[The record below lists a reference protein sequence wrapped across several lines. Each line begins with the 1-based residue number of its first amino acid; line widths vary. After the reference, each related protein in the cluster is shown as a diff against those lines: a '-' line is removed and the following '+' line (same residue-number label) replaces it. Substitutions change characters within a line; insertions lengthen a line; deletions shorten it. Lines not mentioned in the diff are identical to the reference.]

1 MPQNKRGEKILV
13 VSNAPELADMVKE
26 AVGGSLGVFHASHQ
40 QQGID
45 MARKEFPDLI
55 VLGYLE
61 PRGTAFE
68 LHRRFREG
76 WITKNIP
83 LVMVDLHPQ
92 DSSRRVLSM
101 EEGLQVEADQY
112 IVLPGRGGDTAV
124 SGLAEPIARLRET
137 LKNGLEERLNPLKAV
152 ILSPELFSVTW
163 EQIPGRGAF
172 EMQQEEVI
180 ENTRRAVR
188 KGKIHAISV
197 TDNPGGNPAISTEML
212 CTEIKKL
219 GIEPLVHL
227 AFRDKNRNQCESLL
241 YGLAALGVRNVLMLT
256 GDYPSTSGFGSRPKP
271 VFDLDSVHGLQL
283 VEMMNRGMECE
294 AMGKKSTLA
303 PTDFFAGA
311 AVSPFKQTEPEL
323 LGQYYKLKKK
333 IAAGAGFL
341 ITQVGYDARK
351 FHELLLW
358 LKVNGYNLPVLM
370 NIYILPYG
378 TGKMMNANQ
387 IPGCVV
393 TDRLLATLDE
403 ERREKDKGRQ
413 ARLERAAKM
422 YAMAKG
428 MGYAGAHIGG
438 HGATYEMVEY
448 IVTRGEELAPNW
460 RDFLPEFDF
469 PQKEGFYF
477 FQKDEKSGLNLET
490 PAKRNGKATHPV
502 LYLFSRLAH
511 VTLFNPESA
520 LFRALRPVARGVDH
534 TPKLKS
540 AFESLEHIN
549 KVALFDCMNCGD
561 CGLFDVAFLCPMS
574 QCPKNQR
581 NGPCGGS
588 FEGWCEV
595 HEDKKCVWVRAY
607 QRLKGHKEE
616 NSIGEY
622 IVPPC
627 NWELQHTSSW
637 LNFYLGRDH
646 SARRLGIQPFR
657 EKQPTPEEKTSQGEK
672 PPQGQL
678 KAA

>member
-13 VSNAPELADMVKE
+13 VSSGPELEYMVRE
-26 AVGGSLGVFHASHQ
+26 AVGGSFEVLHASNQ
-40 QQGID
+40 QQGLD
-45 MARKEFPDLI
+45 MARKEFPDMI
-55 VLGYLE
+55 ALGYLE

-68 LHRRFREG
+68 LHRRLREG

-83 LVMVDLHPQ
+83 LLIVDSNPQ
-92 DSSRRVLSM
+92 DPARRVLSM
-101 EEGLQVEADQY
+101 EEGLQIEADQY
-112 IVLPGRGGDTAV
+112 IILAGGDSSG
-124 SGLAEPIARLRET
+124 SGLAEPIGRLKER
-137 LKNGLEERLNPLKAV
+137 LQNRLEERLNTLKDA
-152 ILSPELFSVTW
+152 ILSPDVFSVTW

-180 ENTRRAVR
+180 ENARRAAS

-241 YGLAALGVRNVLMLT
+241 YGVAALGVRNLLMLT
-256 GDYPSTSGFGSRPKP
+256 GDYPSTSGFKGRPKP

-283 VEMMNRGMECE
+283 AEMMNRGMEHE
-294 AMGKKSTLA
+294 AMGKKTTLA
-303 PTDFFAGA
+303 GTDFFAGA
-311 AVSPFKQTEPEL
+311 AVSPFKQSEPEL
-323 LGQYYKLKKK
+323 MGQYYKLKKK
-333 IAAGAGFL
+333 IEAGAKFL

-358 LKVNGYNLPVLM
+358 LKMNGYNISVLV

-378 TGKMMNANQ
+378 AGKLMNANQ

-393 TDRLLATLDE
+393 TDKLLAKLDE
-403 ERREKDKGRQ
+403 ERKAKDKGRQ
-413 ARLERAAKM
+413 ARLDRAAKM
-422 YAMAKG
+422 YALAKG
-428 MGYAGAHIGG
+428 MGYGGAHIGG

-448 IVTRGEELAPNW
+448 IVNKGEELTPNW
-460 RDFLPEFDF
+460 RDLLPEFDF
-469 PQKEGFYF
+469 PQKDGFYL
-477 FQKDEKSGLNLET
+477 FQKDEKTGLNLET
-490 PAKRNGKATHPV
+490 PSKRNGKSAHPPV
-502 LYLFSRLAH
+502 YLFSRLAH
-511 VTLFNPESA
+511 VTLFNPDSV
-520 LFRALRPVARGVDH
+520 LFKALRPVARWVDDS
-534 TPKLKS
+534 PKLKS
-540 AFESLEHIN
+540 AFGSLEHIN

-574 QCPKNQR
+574 KCPKSQR

-588 FEGWCEV
+588 YEGWCEV
-595 HEDKKCVWVRAY
+595 HPDKQCIWVRAY

-616 NSIGEY
+616 ESIGEY

-646 SARRLGIQPFR
+646 SAKRLGIQPPR
-657 EKQPTPEEKTSQGEK
+657 EEQGSPEEKIPKDEKSSKGEA
-672 PPQGQL
+672 

>member
-13 VSNAPELADMVKE
+13 VSNSPDLVHMVKE
-26 AVGGSLGVFHASHQ
+26 AVGGSLEVLHASNQ
-40 QQGID
+40 QQGLD
-45 MARKEFPDLI
+45 MARKEFPDMI
-55 VLGYLE
+55 ALGYLE

-68 LHRRFREG
+68 LHRRLREG
-76 WITKNIP
+76 WITRNIP
-83 LVMVDLHPQ
+83 LLIVDSNPQ
-92 DSSRRVLSM
+92 DPARRVLSM
-101 EEGLQVEADQY
+101 EEGLQIEADQY
-112 IVLPGRGGDTAV
+112 ITLAGGESSG
-124 SGLAEPIARLRET
+124 SGLAEPIERLKGR
-137 LKNGLEERLNPLKAV
+137 LQNRLEERLNTLKDA
-152 ILSPELFSVTW
+152 ILSPGVFSVTW

-180 ENTRRAVR
+180 ENARRAAT

-212 CTEIKKL
+212 CTEVKKL

-241 YGLAALGVRNVLMLT
+241 YGLAALGVRSLLMLT
-256 GDYPSTSGFGSRPKP
+256 GDYPSTNGFRGRPKP

-283 VEMMNRGMECE
+283 VEMMNRGMEHE
-294 AMGKKSTLA
+294 AMGEKTTLA

-311 AVSPFKQTEPEL
+311 AVSPFKQSEPEL
-323 LGQYYKLKKK
+323 MGQYYKLKKK
-333 IAAGAGFL
+333 IEAGAKFL

-358 LKVNGYNLPVLM
+358 LKVNGYNIPAII

-378 TGKMMNANQ
+378 AGKLMNANQ

-393 TDRLLATLDE
+393 TDRLLAKLDE
-403 ERREKDKGRQ
+403 ERKEKDKGRQ
-413 ARLERAAKM
+413 ARHDRAAKM
-422 YAMAKG
+422 YAISKG

-448 IVTRGEELAPNW
+448 IINKGEELAPNW
-460 RDFLPEFDF
+460 RNFLPEFDF
-469 PQKEGFYF
+469 PQKDGFYL
-477 FQKDEKSGLNLET
+477 FQKDEKTGLNLEV
-490 PAKRNGKATHPV
+490 PSRRNGKGAHPP

-511 VTLFNPESA
+511 VTLFNPESV
-520 LFRALRPVARGVDH
+520 FFKALRPIARRVDDS
-534 TPKLKS
+534 PKLKS
-540 AFESLEHIN
+540 AFGSLEHIN

-588 FEGWCEV
+588 YEGWCEV
-595 HEDKKCVWVRAY
+595 HPEKKCIWVRAY

-616 NSIGEY
+616 ESIGEY

-646 SARRLGIQPFR
+646 SARRLGIQPPR
-657 EKQPTPEEKTSQGEK
+657 EEQASPEEKTSKEEKSSKGEA
-672 PPQGQL
+672 

>member
-1 MPQNKRGEKILV
+1 MSQNKKGEKILV
-13 VSNAPELADMVKE
+13 VSTGPELVSLVKE
-26 AVGGSLGVFHASHQ
+26 AVGGSYEVLHAVTQ
-40 QQGID
+40 QQGLD
-45 MARKEFPDLI
+45 LARKEFPNLI

-61 PRGTAFE
+61 PRGAAFE
-68 LHRRFREG
+68 LHCRLREG

-83 LVMVDLHPQ
+83 LLIVDLNLQ
-92 DSSRRVLSM
+92 DPARRVLSM
-101 EEGLQVEADQY
+101 DEGLQVEADQY
-112 IVLPGRGGDTAV
+112 INLARSGERAAP
-124 SGLAEPIARLRET
+124 SGLAEPIARLRERLANR
-137 LKNGLEERLNPLKAV
+137 LKERMNSLKE
-152 ILSPELFSVTW
+152 ILVSPDIFGVTW

-180 ENTRRAVR
+180 ENAQRAAR

-197 TDNPGGNPAISTEML
+197 TDNPGGNPAISTEIL

-241 YGLAALGVRNVLMLT
+241 YGLAALGVRNLLMLT
-256 GDYPSTSGFGSRPKP
+256 GDYPSTSGFQGRPKP

-283 VEMMNRGMECE
+283 AEMMNRGMEHE
-294 AMGKKSTLA
+294 AMGKKTTLA
-303 PTDFFAGA
+303 ATDFFAGA
-311 AVSPFKQTEPEL
+311 AVSPFKQSEPEL
-323 LGQYYKLKKK
+323 MGQYYKLKKK
-333 IAAGAGFL
+333 IEAGTKFL
-341 ITQVGYDARK
+341 VTQVGYDARK

-358 LKVNGYNLPVLM
+358 LKTKAYRIPAVM

-378 TGKMMNANQ
+378 AGKVMNANQ

-393 TDRLLATLDE
+393 TDKLLAQLDE
-403 ERREKDKGRQ
+403 ERKTKDKGRQ
-413 ARLERAAKM
+413 ARLDRAAKM
-422 YAMAKG
+422 YAIAKG
-428 MGYAGAHIGG
+428 MGYSGAHIGG
-438 HGATYEMVEY
+438 HGSNYETVEY
-448 IVTRGEELAPNW
+448 IIHKGEELAPNW
-460 RDFLPEFDF
+460 RDVLPEFDF
-469 PQKEGFYF
+469 PQKEGFYLF
-477 FQKDEKSGLNLET
+477 RKDEKTGLNLET
-490 PAKRNGKATHPV
+490 PAPRNDKATHPPV
-502 LYLFSRLAH
+502 YLFSRLAH
-511 VTLFNPESA
+511 VTLFNPESV
-520 LFRALRPVARGVDH
+520 LFKTLRPAAEWLDDAPR
-534 TPKLKS
+534 LKS
-540 AFESLEHIN
+540 AFGCLEHIS

-588 FEGWCEV
+588 YDGWCEV
-595 HEDKKCVWVRAY
+595 YPDKKCVWVRAY

-616 NSIGEY
+616 DSIGEH

-646 SARRLGIQPFR
+646 TAKRLGIKPPDKKGDSR
-657 EKQPTPEEKTSQGEK
+657 EPKSSAEEKTTKDQ
-672 PPQGQL
+672 P